1 MLPVGSVVAG
11 YRIERVLGAG
21 GMGTVYL
28 AQSPVLPRL
37 EAVKVLSAELSRDG
51 DVRARFVREADVA
64 ASLLHPNI
72 VSIYRR
78 GETENGELWIAMQFV
93 DGTDAEDALRA
104 GTMTP
109 ERAVFIVG
117 EVAKA
122 LDHAHRHNIV
132 HRDVKPANFLLSSEG
147 GVERVLLGD
156 FGIARALDD
165 VGLTVT
171 GSVLATVPYAAP
183 EVLAGMPIDGHA
195 DLYSLGCSLFR
206 LITGRT
212 PFGDENGLPA
222 MMMAHLEQPPPRVTD
237 YAPTLSPAWDAVIAT
252 AMAKDPAHRFGSAA
266 DLAAAAAAALRGQ
279 APSLGAHSG
288 GTWWRPADGPR
299 TMMAAPPTQLGWV
312 PPPVQPK
319 PAKRRRRTWI
329 AAGAAAAV
337 LLVAGTATAVTVAMR
352 SDRTSPAIATSTPE
366 AEPPAAVPVADLEEL
381 LLAPREVSAIM
392 GVAMTPEPVRSAMGG
407 DADYLAEKDCAGPW
421 GPGQQLGYAGSG
433 WLAVARQGL
442 SAPGTGQPPMPYQ
455 TFQAVVGFPSAEL
468 AEGFRA
474 AQSRPWEQCAN
485 RQVTFGLPG
494 APRPIVITFGGMTTT
509 GDGILTTTQTLEGAQ
524 GWSCGRALAV
534 RNNVAID
541 TFACSTANA
550 VDQSVRV
557 LNEIGAKIQG

>member
-1 MLPVGSVVAG
+1 MLPVGSIVAG

-37 EAVKVLSAELSRDG
+37 EAVKVLSAELSRDA
-51 DVRARFVREADVA
+51 DFRARFVREADVA
-64 ASLLHPNI
+64 ASLVHPNI

-78 GETENGELWIAMQFV
+78 GETENGQLWIAMQFV

-109 ERAVFIVG
+109 GRAVFIVG

-122 LDHAHRHNIV
+122 LDHAHSHNIV

-183 EVLAGMPIDGHA
+183 EVLTGMPIDGRA

-206 LITGRT
+206 LITGRM

-237 YAPTLSPAWDAVIAT
+237 YVPALPPAWDAVIAT
-252 AMAKDPAHRFGSAA
+252 AMDKDPAQRFQSAA

-279 APSLGAHSG
+279 APSPGAYAG
-288 GTWWRPADGPR
+288 GNWWRPADGPH
-299 TMMAAPPTQLGWV
+299 TMMAAPPTQLGWA
-312 PPPVQPK
+312 PPIHAK
-319 PAKRRRRTWI
+319 PTKGRRRMWI
-329 AAGAAAAV
+329 VAGAAAAA

-366 AEPPAAVPVADLEEL
+366 VSPPPAVPVDDLEKL
-381 LLAPREVSAIM
+381 LLTPDQVSGIM
-392 GVAMTPEPVRSAMGG
+392 GVAMNPEPMRTGMGG
-407 DADYLAEKDCAGPW
+407 DADYLTEKNCAGPW
-421 GPGQQLGYAGSG
+421 APAQKLVYAGSG
-433 WLAVARQGL
+433 WLASAQQGL
-442 SAPGTGQPPMPYQ
+442 SAPGTGQPPLPYQ
-455 TFQAVVGFPSAEL
+455 TFQAVVGFPSAQL
-468 AEGFRA
+468 AEKFRA
-474 AQSRPWEQCAN
+474 AQSGAWEGCAN
-485 RQVTFGLPG
+485 RQVTFAPPG
-494 APRPIVITFGGMTTT
+494 APKPVSITFGGPTTT
-509 GDGILTTTQTLEGAQ
+509 GDGILTTTQSLEGAQ
-524 GWSCGRALAV
+524 GWTCGRALAV

-550 VDQSVRV
+550 VDQAVRV
-557 LNEIGAKIQG
+557 LNEIGAKVQG